1 MLRFLTALAV
11 TALCASAQWTQQFS
25 HTNASLR
32 GVQNLGDGIVW
43 ASGSGGTVL
52 RTTNGGDVWQK
63 CATPAGAEKLDFR
76 AIQAFDAQTAVIMSA
91 GTGDL
96 SRIYKTTDGCQTWKL
111 VLSNPDK
118 EGFWDA
124 MQFAGPGLGVVI
136 GDQVNGCFPV
146 FMSEDGGNTWR
157 KPVPEGIRAEKT
169 GQSLFAASNSSMLI
183 AGRKL
188 IFVTGGGATAAI
200 ETDLQFSTM
209 PVYLHPALATGEAA
223 GGFSIAAHDDVLVAV
238 GGDYKAPDASA
249 GTAVYRIGKG
259 PWTAAKTPPQGYRS
273 AVAWDETKKL
283 WIAIGPTG
291 ADTSSDNGRTW
302 TPADY
307 GPNWNAISLPFA
319 VGSKGQIGK
328 LK

>member
-1 MLRFLTALAV
+1 MFRFPIALALS
-11 TALCASAQWTQQFS
+11 AAFASAQWTPQFS
-25 HTNASLR
+25 HTTASLR
-32 GVQNLGDGIVW
+32 GIQNLGDGVVW

-52 RTTNGGDVWQK
+52 RTTNGGEVWQK
-63 CATPAGAEKLDFR
+63 CTTPAGAEKLDFR

-96 SRIYKTTDGCQTWKL
+96 SRIYKTNDGCQTWKL

-136 GDQVNGCFPV
+136 GDQVDGCFPV
-146 FMSEDGGNTWR
+146 FMSEDGGSTWR
-157 KPVPEGIRAEKT
+157 KPVPDGVRAEQKN
-169 GQSLFAASNSSMLI
+169 QSLFAASNSSLLLE
-183 AGRKL
+183 GRKL
-188 IFVTGGGATAAI
+188 IFVTGGGTTSAF
-200 ETDLQFSTM
+200 ELDLQFSSM
-209 PVYLHPALATGEAA
+209 PVHKQLALAVGEAA
-223 GGFSIAAHDDVLVAV
+223 GAFSIASHGDVYVAV

-249 GTAVYRIGKG
+249 GTAVYRVGKG
-259 PWTAAKTPPQGYRS
+259 PWTAAKTPPHGYRS
-273 AVAWDETKKL
+273 AVGWDEGRKL
-283 WIAIGPTG
+283 WVAIGPNG
-291 ADTSSDNGRTW
+291 ADTSSDDGRTW
-302 TPADY
+302 TPIDY